1 MKQTAVE
8 WLVSVIL
15 DESFQ
20 EFYAEEIAQAKEM
33 EKEQIAD
40 AYSQGMEDANLFFD
54 ISEYRGRDYYNETFY
69 TDEVDKKQAKMR
81 EALTWCLDN
90 NKCASSTIEFVAREV
105 NCTQEEVWIFL
116 TSKTNNNE

>member
-33 EKEQIAD
+33 EKKQVMEAIKIA
-40 AYSQGMEDANLFFD
+40 
-54 ISEYRGRDYYNETFY
+54 IEYAIVG
-69 TDEVDKKQAKMR
+69 K
-81 EALTWCLDN
+81 
-90 NKCASSTIEFVAREV
+90 
-105 NCTQEEVWIFL
+105 
-116 TSKTNNNE
+116 

>member
-33 EKEQIAD
+33 EKKQIMGAWVDGDNSDCLSEQDSSDFAE
-40 AYSQGMEDANLFFD
+40 Q
-54 ISEYRGRDYYNETFY
+54 YYNKTF
-69 TDEVDKKQAKMR
+69 
-81 EALTWCLDN
+81 N
-90 NKCASSTIEFVAREV
+90 NKE
-105 NCTQEEVWIFL
+105 
-116 TSKTNNNE
+116 K